1 MESKRMHCTNQQIS
15 NHAASNTNVR
25 IANLSISIRTSH
37 DDVMRPLSPP
47 SDPFMNDPQSNGT
60 SYPILWR
67 VHGPTP
73 HNWRCFGLD
82 VGRHCYLL
90 IQYIVLLAI
99 YIGDCF
105 HPHTI
110 IIQIAMESNT
120 NDAIPIHLLHA
131 LSRLVFW
138 RTGASIMATT
148 NPNQTRLRAFRSNP
162 IPLPRSTFHRI
173 ESKWQNPFLS
183 TRSVHSNRERAIPRT
198 TSDDLITYCTT
209 SIRSSNVAWKTD
221 TQSIQCRIPTMH
233 LHWFQWMRFW
243 RTKHSIHS
251 CNEWY
256 VKSPWYSSAFLRS
269 FRMIIIIIT

>member
-1 MESKRMHCTNQQIS
+1 MALNEL
-15 NHAASNTNVR
+15 NHALLPTVGHSFLVHETPPIARNFLPFPTTN
-25 IANLSISIRTSH
+25 LTH
-37 DDVMRPLSPP
+37 PL
-47 SDPFMNDPQSNGT
+47 DPFMNDPQSNGT

-131 LSRLVFW
+131 LSRLLFW
-138 RTGASIMATT
+138 RTGASTMATP
-148 NPNQTRLRAFRSNP
+148 NPNQTVCDRAFLCP
-162 IPLPRSTFHRI
+162 
-173 ESKWQNPFLS
+173 
-183 TRSVHSNRERAIPRT
+183 SV
-198 TSDDLITYCTT
+198 
-209 SIRSSNVAWKTD
+209 
-221 TQSIQCRIPTMH
+221 
-233 LHWFQWMRFW
+233 
-243 RTKHSIHS
+243 
-251 CNEWY
+251 
-256 VKSPWYSSAFLRS
+256 
-269 FRMIIIIIT
+269 

>member
-25 IANLSISIRTSH
+25 TANLSISIRTSH
-37 DDVMRPLSPP
+37 DDVMRPISPP
-47 SDPFMNDPQSNGT
+47 SDPFTNDPQSNGT

-131 LSRLVFW
+131 LSRLLFW
-138 RTGASIMATT
+138 RTGASTMATP

-173 ESKWQNPFLS
+173 EIQVAIYGRIHFYPHEASTTTASEPFHVPHLMTLSPIAPHPSDHPMSHGRPIPNP
-183 TRSVHSNRERAIPRT
+183 
-198 TSDDLITYCTT
+198 
-209 SIRSSNVAWKTD
+209 SNVA
-221 TQSIQCRIPTMH
+221 SPQCIYIG
-233 LHWFQWMRFW
+233 F
-243 RTKHSIHS
+243 SG
-251 CNEWY
+251 
-256 VKSPWYSSAFLRS
+256 
-269 FRMIIIIIT
+269 